1 MSAPVPPAQHLPST
15 RSAEEGLRLR
25 ESADGILRQ
34 FARSKVIPTEAV
46 VKGDTPRTPA
56 PARPAPVVAEA
67 RTLADLRRAA
77 SSPPT
82 PAPRPVVESGD
93 GWNPA
98 DVLKRPGK
106 SAKPMSKASLA
117 AGALA
122 QMRPRG

>member
-46 VKGDTPRTPA
+46 VKGDAPRTPA
-56 PARPAPVVAEA
+56 PVVTEA
-67 RTLADLRRAA
+67 RTLADLRRSVPVA
-77 SSPPT
+77 
-82 PAPRPVVESGD
+82 PAVARPVVESGD
-93 GWNPA
+93 GWNPS
-98 DVLKRPGK
+98 DVLKRSGK
-106 SAKPMSKASLA
+106 PVKSVSKASLA

>member
-1 MSAPVPPAQHLPST
+1 MSAPVPPAQHLPPT

-34 FARSKVIPTEAV
+34 FARSKVIPTEKG
-46 VKGDTPRTPA
+46 VKGDTPPSPRVM
-56 PARPAPVVAEA
+56 RPAVTEA

-77 SSPPT
+77 AHPPT

-98 DVLKRPGK
+98 DVLARSGK
-106 SAKPMSKASLA
+106 STKPLTKASLA
-117 AGALA
+117 ASALA
-122 QMRPRG
+122 KMRPQG